1 MKPHHKGCAGLA
13 YGQAGLVYHGGMQKD
28 TVAID
33 ADAQQVLDFWFGNAG
48 TGGARPE
55 WFRKDEA
62 FDEEIRRQFL
72 PLWQRAAAGELNPWQ
87 LDARSCLAL
96 LVVLDQFPRNMFR
109 GSAQAFSTDPAA
121 RATARHALE
130 AGYDQL
136 LLPVERMFIYLPLE
150 HSESLADQHEC
161 LRLMLSLATF
171 DETRDLHLWAEKHR
185 VIIARFGRFPHRN
198 QALGRASTAEEIE
211 FLRQPGSGF

>member
-1 MKPHHKGCAGLA
+1 MCGR
-13 YGQAGLVYHGGMQKD
+13 AGLVYHGGMQKD

-33 ADAQQVLDFWFGNAG
+33 TDAQRVLDFWFGSADADPTAAG
-48 TGGARPE
+48 RSRPE

-62 FDEEIRRQFL
+62 FDEVIRHRFL
-72 PLWQRAAAGELNPWQ
+72 PLWQRAAAGELDHWQ
-87 LDARSCLAL
+87 RDARSCLAL

-121 RATARHALE
+121 RAAARHALD
-130 AGYDQL
+130 AGYDRQ
-136 LLPVERMFIYLPLE
+136 LLPVERMFVYLPLE
-150 HSESLADQHEC
+150 HSESLADQDQC
-161 LRLMLSLATF
+161 LSLMLTLAAF
-171 DETRDLHLWAEKHR
+171 DQTRDLHLWAEKHR

-198 QALGRASTAEEIE
+198 QALGRASTAEEVE